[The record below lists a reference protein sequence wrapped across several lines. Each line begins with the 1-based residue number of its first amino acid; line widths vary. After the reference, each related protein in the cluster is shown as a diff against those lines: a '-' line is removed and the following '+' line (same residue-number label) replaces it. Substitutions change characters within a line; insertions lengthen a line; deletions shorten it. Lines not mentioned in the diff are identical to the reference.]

1 MISGPIT
8 INKDN
13 NEFKKY
19 LEFLFKN
26 LEQNAPFIKDIIFI
40 NKTKVPIIKIKTT
53 EEYYIHRV
61 SEADMIASEKL
72 NSVFEKSYQT
82 QDLSKEGK
90 KLILKDSRIFD
101 KFS

>member
-1 MISGPIT
+1 MKFNYLYNLIHTDLSILAGYVPIT
-8 INKDN
+8 TVA
-13 NEFKKY
+13 
-19 LEFLFKN
+19 
-26 LEQNAPFIKDIIFI
+26 QR
-40 NKTKVPIIKIKTT
+40 TGHSTIKTA